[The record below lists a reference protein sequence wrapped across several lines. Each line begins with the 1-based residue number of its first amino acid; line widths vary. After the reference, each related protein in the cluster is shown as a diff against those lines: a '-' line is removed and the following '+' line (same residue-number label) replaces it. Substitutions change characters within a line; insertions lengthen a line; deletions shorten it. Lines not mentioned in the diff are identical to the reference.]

1 MRLVL
6 LIIVLLLIAVQH
18 RLWLGRGGLTEVVAL
33 RESKAQLKAEVEQQ
47 RARNA
52 TLAADVQDL
61 KSGTEAIEERARSE
75 LGMIREGEVFYQFP
89 KPIEAKK

>member
-6 LIIVLLLIAVQH
+6 LIILLLLLAVQH

-33 RESKAQLKAEVEQQ
+33 RDSRAQLQSEVEQQ

-75 LGMIREGEVFYQFP
+75 LGMIRDGEVFYQFP
-89 KPIEAKK
+89 KPIEAKP